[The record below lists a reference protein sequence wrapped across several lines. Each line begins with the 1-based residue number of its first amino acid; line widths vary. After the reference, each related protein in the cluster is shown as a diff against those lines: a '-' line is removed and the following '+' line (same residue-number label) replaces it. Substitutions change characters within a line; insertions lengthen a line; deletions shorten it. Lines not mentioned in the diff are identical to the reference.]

1 MLIPRR
7 MTNNIIEERSVAK
20 RQKSHLNVEKS
31 HLNVE
36 KSHLKNK
43 LHCFCSCYTVFVP
56 ENQSI
61 LTRFLMFKI
70 NYIVFVRAT
79 LCLFLAFGTTGG
91 LSLRHATCS
100 HVSLRYAMPGI
111 RLLEWC
117 RSLGWVDPT
126 TGCRFAPLR
135 LEWCR
140 VAHWVSLTG
149 CRFATLRHA
158 TCSHVSLRYATLLVV

>member
-20 RQKSHLNVEKS
+20 RQKS

-70 NYIVFVRAT
+70 NYIVFVPSR
-79 LCLFLAFGTTGG
+79 LNLFPEF
-91 LSLRHATCS
+91 
-100 HVSLRYAMPGI
+100 
-111 RLLEWC
+111 
-117 RSLGWVDPT
+117 D
-126 TGCRFAPLR
+126 RF
-135 LEWCR
+135 
-140 VAHWVSLTG
+140 
-149 CRFATLRHA
+149 
-158 TCSHVSLRYATLLVV
+158 